1 MSPKSWTVG
10 YGPSVLPRLVSF
22 FTCRVQD
29 DPWPLP
35 RTPIFSMT
43 HQADSTPAARC
54 LGGAGVCSRWALE
67 CGMRP
72 DGYPRLEPVHSIA
85 SSKSPTWLYF
95 PQTRP

>member
-1 MSPKSWTVG
+1 
-10 YGPSVLPRLVSF
+10 
-22 FTCRVQD
+22 
-29 DPWPLP
+29 
-35 RTPIFSMT
+35 MT

-85 SSKSPTWLYF
+85 SSKSPTWLFFSSNPSLTVETFYAISTLVIF
-95 PQTRP
+95 VTIPFLALLPLSALHP